1 MSDLSK
7 LDKNFIIEEAI
18 DQPDV
23 VWHNVRTADVDIY
36 GLYNPRTEEIFRR
49 MPADEAEATSKSV
62 ATLAQY
68 TAGGR
73 VRFTTDSEYVAIR
86 MTRPLRKTIMSH
98 ITYVGCSGF
107 DIYQKTGSDY
117 IYSGTFKP
125 PAKRFE
131 GYESLL
137 HMEGKKFQDVRK
149 MRDITI
155 NMPLYDRVTDLWI
168 GLQKDA
174 VLMPG
179 GKYKYEKPV
188 VYYGNSVTQGG
199 CACRP
204 GTTDFAMLSRELD
217 FDYVNLGFSGSGKGE
232 LPMAEYVANM
242 DMSVFVMDY
251 DENSPMEDL
260 EFTHRR
266 MYDMVR
272 EKHPKVPIIMNCR
285 RGLELKPSEQKE
297 TWARRDIILKNFQ
310 RAKDLGD
317 DRVFFLDSREIFKE
331 FGENNCFV
339 DGAHPTDL
347 GFWLIARAMK
357 PILKH
362 CLELSET

>member
-7 LDKNFIIEEAI
+7 VDKNFIISASVNRE
-18 DQPDV
+18 DV

-36 GLYNPRTEEIFRR
+36 GLYNPREEEIFRR
-49 MPADEAEATSKSV
+49 MPADVAEATSKSV
-62 ATLAQY
+62 ASLARY

-73 VRFTTDSEYVAIR
+73 VRFMTDSEFVAIR

-107 DIYQKTGSDY
+107 DCYQKDGDNY

-131 GYESLL
+131 GYESIN
-137 HMEGKKFQDVRK
+137 HFQGTKFVESK
-149 MRDITI
+149 IMRDVTV
-155 NMPLYDRVTDLWI
+155 NFPLYDRVDELWI
-168 GLQKDA
+168 GVREGS
-174 VLMPG
+174 VLTHG

-188 VYYGNSVTQGG
+188 VYYGNSATQGG
-199 CACRP
+199 CTSRP
-204 GTTDFAMLSRELD
+204 GTTDSAMLSRELD

-232 LPMAEYVANM
+232 KEMADYIASL

-251 DENSPMEDL
+251 DYNSAFEDL

-266 MYDMVR
+266 LYDTVR
-272 EKHPKVPIIMNCR
+272 EKNPTVPIIMNCR
-285 RGLELKPSEQKE
+285 RGLEFTPSDQAQ

-310 RAKDLGD
+310 RAKDMGD
-317 DRVFFLDSREIFKE
+317 DRVFFLDSREIFKD

-357 PILKH
+357 PILQH
-362 CLELSET
+362 CLELSEA